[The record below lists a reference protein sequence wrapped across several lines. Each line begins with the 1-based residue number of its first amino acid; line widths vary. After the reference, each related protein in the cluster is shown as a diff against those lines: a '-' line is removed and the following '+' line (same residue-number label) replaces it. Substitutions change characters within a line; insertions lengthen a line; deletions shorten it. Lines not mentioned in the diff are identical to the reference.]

1 MNKQIFDSVKVS
13 IDNFKGSALREKIS
27 LEKENITKK
36 YPEVSIASIME
47 QLDFEG
53 NIVLSFKRLMTRD
66 ERLAQA
72 KRKKEIEKDVDDF
85 FKTIKIAEI

>member
-1 MNKQIFDSVKVS
+1 MNKQIFDSVRVS
-13 IDNFKGSALREKIS
+13 IADFKGSALRDKIS

-36 YPEVSIASIME
+36 YPEVSISSIIE

-53 NIVLSFKRLMTRD
+53 NIVLSFRRIMTRA

-72 KRKKEIEKDVDDF
+72 KRKKEIEKDVDEF
-85 FKTIKIAEI
+85 FKTIK